1 MNDMKRIVTR
11 IGKRL
16 LWLALAVSG
25 VLCTLSLMS
34 CRTREVERQSVLRE
48 VRTDT
53 LRLFALRVDTLR
65 QRDSIFVRETASG
78 DTVRIES
85 HHYHVTYRTQLLRDT
100 VYAVRT
106 DTVRSAV
113 DTRERTRPNAPFS
126 IVKCAVW
133 VVVCGGVA
141 YFIVKRFQ

>member
-1 MNDMKRIVTR
+1 MIRRFATR
-11 IGKRL
+11 CLG
-16 LWLALAVSG
+16 LALAAC
-25 VLCTLSLMS
+25 LFALTS
-34 CRTREVERQSVLRE
+34 CRTRELERQSVLRE

-113 DTRERTRPNAPFS
+113 DTYERTRPNAPLS

-133 VVVCGGVA
+133 IVVCGGVA
-141 YFIVKRFQ
+141 YFIVKRFNNR